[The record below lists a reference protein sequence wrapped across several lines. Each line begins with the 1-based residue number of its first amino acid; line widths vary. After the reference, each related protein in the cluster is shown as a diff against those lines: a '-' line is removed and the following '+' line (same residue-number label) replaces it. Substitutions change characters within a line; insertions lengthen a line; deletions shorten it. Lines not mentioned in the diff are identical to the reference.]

1 MMSAVKFKRFRLY
14 VSLTFLLI
22 IVFLYL
28 LISRKQQINSDKN
41 LEQVKRTYEKIVEKN
56 FEIKQHHD
64 LNENEI
70 LIEHQT
76 PRIRKNESNFET
88 SKNYINSVDALRI
101 NKLFKLLKEK
111 EKNLAPILDALKIVS
126 FEKFIES
133 PDSDELA
140 KYLTIQDN
148 QVVVTDNFLN
158 YLLAKSDLH
167 SFQNARNNVKKSKI
181 ENVRIQINFKFK
193 I

>member
-1 MMSAVKFKRFRLY
+1 MSAVKFKRFRLY